1 MPSLFCPLLMLVVV
15 LFPNTG
21 ISQSDSAP
29 TSNSILADTQR
40 YQAQI
45 QDFESE
51 FGPMDNRLLEPLA
64 GLINILVEQRQ
75 FERVAEI
82 QSRQLSILRANSG
95 FENLDLLPVLRSMI
109 QVQQAL
115 GNWEASSDHLEHIQF
130 LIAANFGQKS
140 EELLISMDNQA
151 QWKLA
156 GFYLDDERRQSANFL
171 DARDLYRDMERLAE
185 EVYGEESP
193 KLYQWYYKR
202 AYNLALMVQ
211 LLNTEDSFAQ
221 AFITDVIRADGTM
234 RLQTTGRLSGT
245 RLSPI
250 GAWNIRDQSF
260 VLGEGYL
267 RQARDLMSRIREIA
281 EIENDKEVQA
291 IAEIYRGDYNLLMG
305 RGSGRRQYTD
315 AQEILLEAGVPPSE
329 IEEFFSTPMPIPLP
343 EFYSSFSD
351 LLTYQRSVLK
361 AVDEISDSTMHLG
374 VFNAWHENAR
384 AVLKPISDDP
394 LLQIGLPQYLVDL
407 TFNIS
412 TRGRASSVDVIKS
425 VPDDRRVAR
434 EGSRAIREIQFRPA
448 YEGNK
453 ATRVRDAKMRYLFA
467 QELK

>member
-1 MPSLFCPLLMLVVV
+1 
-15 LFPNTG
+15 
-21 ISQSDSAP
+21 
-29 TSNSILADTQR
+29 
-40 YQAQI
+40 
-45 QDFESE
+45 
-51 FGPMDNRLLEPLA
+51 
-64 GLINILVEQRQ
+64 
-75 FERVAEI
+75 
-82 QSRQLSILRANSG
+82 
-95 FENLDLLPVLRSMI
+95 
-109 QVQQAL
+109 
-115 GNWEASSDHLEHIQF
+115 
-130 LIAANFGQKS
+130 
-140 EELLISMDNQA
+140 MDNQA

-305 RGSGRRQYTD
+305 RGTGRRQYTD

-448 YEGNK
+448 YAGNK